1 MKRFQNRVAQ
11 SRFSLPFASLYGAV
25 VWVAAGL
32 VSHNMWIPF
41 LLMALSTYLMAEVN
55 NRNALIRV
63 RTNMVSSAFLLLTLM
78 GINQTFGVK
87 EAVVQLCFIG
97 FLLAIFH
104 TYQNKFAVAYIFYA
118 FLLISIS
125 SLAFVQMLWFV
136 PLLACLLSRPLYAMS
151 WKGISAAVLATV
163 LPYWIVA
170 PYLIYMGDIDP
181 LIDHF
186 DDLIDTELLF
196 DYSQVTVGML
206 TEYVILVIFAGIGW
220 IHFIRTAYK
229 DKIRTRMFLNAFVA
243 ISLVLMVVIPIA
255 PLLADSL
262 LPVMIVSVSPLVAH
276 FITLTE
282 TRLSNITFIVM
293 LVLVVAVTIIGVS
306 TDWLQVPLGLDRIH
320 IVIE

>member
-1 MKRFQNRVAQ
+1 
-11 SRFSLPFASLYGAV
+11 
-25 VWVAAGL
+25 
-32 VSHNMWIPF
+32 
-41 LLMALSTYLMAEVN
+41 
-55 NRNALIRV
+55 
-63 RTNMVSSAFLLLTLM
+63 
-78 GINQTFGVK
+78 
-87 EAVVQLCFIG
+87 
-97 FLLAIFH
+97 
-104 TYQNKFAVAYIFYA
+104 
-118 FLLISIS
+118 
-125 SLAFVQMLWFV
+125 
-136 PLLACLLSRPLYAMS
+136 
-151 WKGISAAVLATV
+151 
-163 LPYWIVA
+163 
-170 PYLIYMGDIDP
+170 MGDIDP

-243 ISLVLMVVIPIA
+243 ISLVMMVVIPIA

>member
-11 SRFSLPFASLYGAV
+11 SRFSLAFASLYGAV
-25 VWVAAGL
+25 VWLAAGL
-32 VSHNMWIPF
+32 VSRNMWIPF

-63 RTNMVSSAFLLLTLM
+63 RTNLVSSAFLLLTLM
-78 GINQTFGVK
+78 GINQTFGVE

-151 WKGISAAVLATV
+151 WKGISAVVLATV

-170 PYLIYMGDIDP
+170 PYLIYIGDIEP

-220 IHFIRTAYK
+220 IHFVRTAYK
-229 DKIRTRMFLNAFVA
+229 DKIRTRMLLNAFVA
-243 ISLVLMVVIPIA
+243 ISLVMMVVIPIA